1 LLAVRADPEAR
12 AAPEAKVALVR
23 GGALRLGG
31 YIAALGLSV
40 LSTALLTRH
49 LGVSVFG
56 DYTTVT
62 SIVAVIAIV
71 TDSGMSNIGVR
82 EYATLDGAARRR
94 LLADLLGLRIA
105 LSVIGIG
112 LVVALAVAFGFDGAL
127 ALGAVAASLATVA
140 LVFQHTLTIPLTVD
154 LRFGWLSSLELLRQT
169 VTVAGIVVLVV
180 LHAGVFPLLT
190 TTLVAN
196 TLLILPTATLARG
209 QISLRPSFKVGRWRD
224 LMGPTVTFSLATA
237 VGIIYVYTAQI
248 LTHVVAGS
256 YQSGL
261 FSISFRVFVVVAA
274 VPGLLVGGALPVL
287 SRAAHSD
294 RDRLGYI
301 LQRTFEASLVGGV
314 GLAVAMS
321 AGAGFIVEI
330 LDARAPGAAP
340 VLAIQAF
347 ALIASFMTAGWIF
360 GLLSLHRHRGLLIA
374 NGAAFVVSVAATL
387 ILTAADGARGAAI
400 ATICGETTLAVGSL
414 IALIRSGPEYR
425 PRLDVAAKVL
435 VAGALAALAG
445 FLPPLPSLVRAILA
459 IAVYV
464 TIVLVTRALPPEFR
478 ALLPGRKTR

>member
-1 LLAVRADPEAR
+1 VPVEPEANTG
-12 AAPEAKVALVR
+12 PEAKVALVR
-23 GGALRLGG
+23 GGAVRLGG
-31 YIAALGLSV
+31 YAATLGLSV
-40 LSTALLTRH
+40 ISTALLTRH

-62 SIVAVIAIV
+62 SLVAVIAIV

-94 LLADLLGLRIA
+94 LLADLLGLRLA
-105 LSVIGIG
+105 LSVLGIG
-112 LVVALAVAFGFDGAL
+112 LVVVLAVVFGFDGAL
-127 ALGAVAASLATVA
+127 ELGAVAASLATVS

-154 LRFGWLSSLELLRQT
+154 LRFGWLSSLELLRQA
-169 VTVAGIVVLVV
+169 VTVAGVVVLVV
-180 LHAGVFPLLT
+180 LHAGVFPLLA
-190 TTLVAN
+190 TTLLAN
-196 TLLILPTATLARG
+196 TLLIVPTALLVRG
-209 QISLRPSFKVGRWRD
+209 QISLRPSFRFRRWHH
-224 LMGPTVTFSLATA
+224 LMGATVTFSLATA

-248 LTHVVAGS
+248 LTHIVAGS

-261 FSISFRVFVVVAA
+261 FAISFRVFVVIAA

-287 SRAAHSD
+287 SRAALSD

-301 LQRTFEASLVGGV
+301 LQRMFEASLVGGV

-321 AGAGFIVEI
+321 AGSGFIVNI

-360 GLLSLHRHRGLLIA
+360 GLLSLHRHRGLLLA
-374 NGAAFVVSVAATL
+374 NAAAFVVSLAATL
-387 ILTAADGARGAAI
+387 ILAADDGARGAAI
-400 ATICGETTLAVGSL
+400 ATICGETTLAAGSL
-414 IALIRSGPEYR
+414 IALVRAHPEYR
-425 PRLDVAAKVL
+425 PRLDVAPKVL
-435 VAGALAALAG
+435 VAGGPAALVG
-445 FLPPLPSLVRAILA
+445 FLAPLPSLVRAVLA

-478 ALLPGRKTR
+478 ALLPGRGRAR